1 MKYSDEKHYKL
12 SSYDWR
18 TIEIIRGK
26 LLILADYM
34 KNWDGINY
42 SDPVTHGILAGIM
55 ECANQ
60 LIDIKPEPSEPP
72 ERAENTDPP
81 PVGGK
86 YDFLPKIM

>member
-1 MKYSDEKHYKL
+1 MTYRI
-12 SSYDWR
+12 SSRDWR

-26 LLILADYM
+26 LSIFACYM
-34 KNWDGINY
+34 ENWDGINY
-42 SDPVTHGILAGIM
+42 NDPVTHGIIFGIT

-60 LIDIKPEPSEPP
+60 LIGIKPEPSEPP